1 MKTELCEAQNY
12 RLIHIW
18 EDEWNEETKEK
29 LKLIFESKEV
39 IPNKSIL
46 NRSWFSINQLKD
58 RKIEILSPKIIER
71 NGYKVENCG
80 YLKF

>member
-1 MKTELCEAQNY
+1 MCESFNY

-29 LKLIFESKEV
+29 LKLIFKSKEV
-39 IPNKSIL
+39 IPNENIL
-46 NRSWFSINQLKD
+46 DRSWFSVNQLKD
-58 RKIEILSPKIIER
+58 RKFEILLPKIIER

-80 YLKF
+80 YLKLLG

>member
-1 MKTELCEAQNY
+1 MCESFNY

-39 IPNKSIL
+39 IPNKNIL
-46 NRSWFSINQLKD
+46 DRSWFSINQLKD
-58 RKIEILSPKIIER
+58 RKIELLLPKIIER
-71 NGYKVENCG
+71 NGYQVENCG
-80 YLKF
+80 YLKLLD

>member
-1 MKTELCEAQNY
+1 MCESFNY

-46 NRSWFSINQLKD
+46 DRSWFSVNQLKD
-58 RKIEILSPKIIER
+58 RKIELLLPKIIER

-80 YLKF
+80 YLKLLG

>member
-1 MKTELCEAQNY
+1 MCESFNY

-39 IPNKSIL
+39 IPNKNIL
-46 NRSWFSINQLKD
+46 DRSWFSVNQLKD
-58 RKIEILSPKIIER
+58 RKIELLLPKIIER

-80 YLKF
+80 YLKLLG